1 MGHLQ
6 SMTDLGYLY
15 ENGLEQDGRVIIE
28 PNSDKA
34 LQYYSK
40 GVEKNFPRA
49 LNNLASFY
57 YNDPKYKNENK
68 RMDYF
73 QRAAEAEYVKS
84 LYNLGIIYL
93 QGEMGVQDE
102 EKAKSLIK
110 RSAEKGD
117 LQGKQQ
123 YIEMMLS

>member
-1 MGHLQ
+1 
-6 SMTDLGYLY
+6 
-15 ENGLEQDGRVIIE
+15 
-28 PNSDKA
+28 
-34 LQYYSK
+34 
-40 GVEKNFPRA
+40 
-49 LNNLASFY
+49 
-57 YNDPKYKNENK
+57 
-68 RMDYF
+68 MDYF

-123 YIEMMLS
+123 YIEMLPLQFRKMIHTQAIVVQLHVYFVSGSFVLAYFE